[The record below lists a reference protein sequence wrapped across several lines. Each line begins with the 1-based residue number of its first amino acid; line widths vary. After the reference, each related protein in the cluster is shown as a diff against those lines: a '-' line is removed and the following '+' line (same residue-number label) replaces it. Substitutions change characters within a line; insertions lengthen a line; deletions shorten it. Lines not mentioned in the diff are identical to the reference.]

1 MHKIIC
7 TAIGLT
13 LFSGVASAQTQ
24 PTTWQ
29 GSMTIR
35 VLGAGCTPEDGF
47 RVGKIGFAVYRPTIG
62 SSGQSR
68 LQFIFDRTAANYQK
82 TAAGQMNGSGA
93 YTGTK
98 LGSRAGVNTFSGT
111 FSIVSSPATVTAAT
125 PNVILTGSVT
135 NFHDKPGCTMSFT
148 APMTKR
154 PAGE

>member
-1 MHKIIC
+1 MNKIIW

-24 PTTWQ
+24 PASWQ

-35 VLGAGCTPEDGF
+35 LLGAGCTQEDVF
-47 RVGKIGFAVYRPTIG
+47 RVGKIAFAVYRPTIG
-62 SSGQSR
+62 ASGPSR

-82 TAAGQMNGSGA
+82 TAAGQMNGSGS
-93 YTGTK
+93 YTATK
-98 LGSRAGVNTFSGT
+98 LGSRAGVTTFSGT
-111 FSIVSSPATVTAAT
+111 FNIVSSPATVAAST
-125 PNVILTGSVT
+125 PNVILSGSIT
-135 NFHDKPGCTMSFT
+135 NFHDKTGCTATFT